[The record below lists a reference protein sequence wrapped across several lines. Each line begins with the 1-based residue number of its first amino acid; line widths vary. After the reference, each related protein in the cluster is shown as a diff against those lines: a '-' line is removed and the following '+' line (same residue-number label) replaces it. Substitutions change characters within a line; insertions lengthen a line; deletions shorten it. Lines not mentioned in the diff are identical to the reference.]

1 MPGPGGRIWAAL
13 RRVCGVSEGALEGG
27 RSIGGVPGAWLLGG
41 LSSGREGPPGAVG
54 GVSAVWLGWSGAARH
69 RTGRELA
76 RALQILLSFPWS
88 FGLRRSRPG
97 FAPLARPRSQARP
110 DTELYKVP
118 WAWFA
123 CAWGARCPDPLSRSS
138 TQRSGDGL
146 HARAHRTALFG
157 RPPPSAVLPAL
168 AFLSVSGVRS
178 PDVAPCGPLR
188 RLGILSRPGWAPGA
202 LDAAREK
209 TNKVTD
215 ENADK
220 VTGENTDAAAA
231 KIRALRALEPAKHQ
245 ARPRALELGD
255 SRQLDKS

>member
-1 MPGPGGRIWAAL
+1 MRGAYQCGKQAAGADGHRARRGP
-13 RRVCGVSEGALEGG
+13 
-27 RSIGGVPGAWLLGG
+27 
-41 LSSGREGPPGAVG
+41 
-54 GVSAVWLGWSGAARH
+54 AR
-69 RTGRELA
+69 T
-76 RALQILLSFPWS
+76 LQMLPSFPWS
-88 FGLRRSRPG
+88 FGLRRSRCG
-97 FAPLARPRSQARP
+97 FASAAPPPRSQARP

-123 CAWGARCPDPLSRSS
+123 CAWGAKCPDPLSRSS

-202 LDAAREK
+202 LDAASEK
-209 TNKVTD
+209 TNKVTY

-220 VTGENTDAAAA
+220 ITAENTAEAAL
-231 KIRALRALEPAKHQ
+231 KVRARACQRARSRRSTSV
-245 ARPRALELGD
+245 RPRTLELGD
-255 SRQLDKS
+255 SRGLNEWMNE